1 MSGIFLDD
9 IPNPFDLETL
19 FQTLHLQENTRHG
32 EKVRTMV
39 EEARKVAKPKAFY
52 CEAYIE
58 EKGEGYVVIQ
68 GVRLTSHIL
77 RVNLDEVYRTFPYVA
92 TCGLELEEWSKS
104 YEDILE
110 KFWADAIKEH
120 ALRSAFRDLGETLR
134 ERSGIKELS
143 RMNPGSLADWPLS
156 QQGPLFQI
164 LGEGP
169 RRIGVQLTD
178 SYLMLPIKSVSGIY
192 FPATVSYE
200 NCMLCAR
207 EKCPGRRAA
216 YDPHLLET
224 RYPQGRQRK

>member
-1 MSGIFLDD
+1 MSGIFLED
-9 IPNPFDLETL
+9 IPHPFDLETL
-19 FQTLHLQENTRHG
+19 FQTLHLREDSRHG
-32 EKVRTMV
+32 ERVRAMV

-52 CEAYIE
+52 REAYIE
-58 EKGEGYVVIQ
+58 EKGDEFVVID
-68 GVRLTSHIL
+68 GVKLTSHIL
-77 RVNLDEVYRTFPYVA
+77 RVNLDEVYRIFPYVA
-92 TCGLELEEWSKS
+92 TCGLELEEWSKA
-104 YEDILE
+104 YEDMLE

-120 ALRSAFRDLGETLR
+120 ALRSAFRHLGETLR
-134 ERSGIKELS
+134 ARYGMKELS

-178 SYLMLPIKSVSGIY
+178 SYLMLPIKSVSGFY

-200 NCMLCAR
+200 NCMLCTR

-216 YDPHLLET
+216 YNPHLFET
-224 RYPQGRQRK
+224 RYSKERQGK